1 MLYKNSKIRL
11 YVDGSISKEQEILF
25 NKDQSHY
32 LYKVMRLKI
41 GDTLDI
47 FNGHDGAWKV
57 KLIEIGKKNTWGIV
71 HEQTQIQLNPPD
83 IWLLFAP
90 IKKNRTNFIMEKA
103 TEMGAARIIPVKTDF
118 TNSERIKRENLHA
131 HAVEAAEQCRGTFVP
146 VVEKLTDLNEML
158 DDWPKDRGILYCDE
172 SLSGTKVE
180 KPNTHFSSWAIL
192 VGPEGGFSSKEQA
205 FLNNHKQTFPISLGP
220 RILRADT
227 AVVAALTFW
236 QNNFGDW

>member
-1 MLYKNSKIRL
+1 MSYKNSKIRL
-11 YVDGSISKEQEILF
+11 YLDGSITKEQEILF

-47 FNGHDGAWKV
+47 FNGCDGAWKV
-57 KLIEIGKKNTWGIV
+57 EIIEIGKKITRGIV
-71 HEQTQIQLNPPD
+71 HEQTQIQFNPPD

-90 IKKNRTNFIMEKA
+90 IKKNRTSLIIEKA

-118 TNSERIKRENLHA
+118 TNAERIKRANLHA
-131 HAVEAAEQCRGTFVP
+131 HAVEAAEQCKGTFIP
-146 VVEKLTDLNEML
+146 IVEKLTNLNNIL
-158 DDWPKDRGILYCDE
+158 DNWPKDRHILYCDE
-172 SLSGTKVE
+172 TLSGTKVE
-180 KPNTHFSSWAIL
+180 KPNKPFSKWAIL
-192 VGPEGGFSSKEQA
+192 VGPEGGFSSEEQA
-205 FLNNHKQTFPISLGP
+205 LLNNHKQTFPISLGP

-227 AVVAALTFW
+227 AVVAALSFW